1 MLNPS
6 HSVTRRGAIV
16 GAALVIGIAVALWYW
31 GGSSTPASSMP
42 QSQWDRPA
50 TVRAVAAQRSDL
62 DIWIRSIGTVLSL
75 NTVTVRSRVD
85 GMLTEV
91 HFKEGAEVGKGDLL
105 AVVDPRPYRA
115 RLEQAEG
122 QLQQTQAQLRNARA
136 DLAMYEGLTYKSS
149 ISQQQLN
156 TQKALVEELTGTL
169 KNHTAQVADARLQ
182 VSWTEIK
189 APIDGRL
196 GLRRVDA
203 GNLVNA
209 GDSDGLVSITQ
220 MSPIS
225 VQFTVPEVQV
235 GALREAV
242 ARGEPLP
249 VDTLDRDE
257 QRILASGQ
265 LASLD
270 NQIDTATGTLRA
282 KALFEN
288 ADKILFPNQFVNVR
302 LRLGRENSVI
312 TIPTDAVQ
320 YGTDRTYV
328 YVIDDDK
335 AYSRTISLGTVS
347 DARVAVTNGL
357 EEGELVVLEGLDR
370 LRDGKAVVFPDGIE
384 G

>member
-6 HSVTRRGAIV
+6 LSVTRRGAMF
-16 GAALVIGIAVALWYW
+16 GAALVIGIAGALWYW
-31 GGSSTPASSMP
+31 GGSSAPASSMP

-115 RLEQAEG
+115 RLDQAEG

-136 DLAMYEGLTYKSS
+136 DLAMYEGLTHKNS

-156 TQKALVEELTGTL
+156 AQKALVEELTGTL

-242 ARGEPLP
+242 ARGEPLL
-249 VDTLDRDE
+249 VDALDRDE
-257 QRILASGQ
+257 QRILAAGQ

-302 LRLGRENSVI
+302 LRLGRESSVI
-312 TIPTDAVQ
+312 TIPADAVQ
-320 YGTDRTYV
+320 YGAERTYV
-328 YVIDDDK
+328 YVIADDK
-335 AYSRTISLGTVS
+335 AYSRTISLGTVA
-347 DARVAVTNGL
+347 DERVAVTSGL

-370 LRDGKAVVFPDGIE
+370 LRDGKAVVFPDGVE